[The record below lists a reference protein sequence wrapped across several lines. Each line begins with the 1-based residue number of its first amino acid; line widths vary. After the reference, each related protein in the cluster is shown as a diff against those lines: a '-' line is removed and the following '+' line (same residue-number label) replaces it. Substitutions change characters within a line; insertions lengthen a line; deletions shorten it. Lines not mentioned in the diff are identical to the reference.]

1 MKSITKSSYQVL
13 QQIATS
19 KLLHG
24 DNLYLCWSSYIQ
36 TFNNFISFSI
46 LLLIVNTNNFL
57 QPIKTIETDYLAN

>member
-24 DNLYLCWSSYIQ
+24 DNLYLCWSSYSNIQ
-36 TFNNFISFSI
+36 QFIFFLI
-46 LLLIVNTNNFL
+46 LLLIINTNNFL